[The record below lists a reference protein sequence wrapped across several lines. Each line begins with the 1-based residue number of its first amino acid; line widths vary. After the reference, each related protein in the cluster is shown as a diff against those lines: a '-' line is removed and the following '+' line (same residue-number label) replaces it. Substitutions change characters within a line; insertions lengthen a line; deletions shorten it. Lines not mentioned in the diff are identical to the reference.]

1 LSLRRVMDE
10 LEDEL
15 FGSEDTELKPPQS
28 AIQALL
34 EGVDRRALL
43 DVLKRSKET
52 TSRLF
57 RGFKVGGGALANPL
71 VRQRLAEEIESEESL
86 RNDLLATWREHAAEL
101 CARIAGVSVG
111 SLRTQLP
118 GFVEEWGGGAVW
130 LSLAGDPRK
139 TAARLLRQKGV
150 DWAQPG
156 PRKAVGSEEP
166 AQSGTPPEPK
176 PLPGPTKADAALLK
190 EREELRTRNAALSR
204 DVTRYRSVR
213 DQAQSEVEKWQ
224 RECRAARTQLS
235 KLQDENHQAARQLA
249 RCERKLERLEQENE
263 RLEREVRRLRREH
276 PQPPESAPRSEVQVV
291 VPPPSVPRQPA
302 RVKAASRVPGLVWQ
316 DGPRRFSIPLQEVV
330 KAVHLNNVSLVR
342 EWAHSLR
349 GLGQTDREAFK
360 LLREAL
366 ARESE
371 YCAHV
376 LTKPTQGVVVDG
388 SNVCHYERDRT
399 GKAKLQNLLA
409 ARDELRERRFFPI
422 LIQADASLP
431 YQIDEPAK
439 LTELVERG
447 EICLVAAGTSADDQI
462 TRVAR
467 DEGYYVVTN
476 DRGLTQAIDPEL
488 ELPVIAYSI
497 EQGYFYCHEL

>member
-1 LSLRRVMDE
+1 MDE

-15 FGSEDTELKPPQS
+15 YGAEETELKPPQS
-28 AIQALL
+28 AIEALL
-34 EGVDRRALL
+34 EGVGRRALL
-43 DVLKRSKET
+43 DVLKRNQEV

-57 RGFKVGGGALANPL
+57 RGFKVGAGALANPL
-71 VRQRLAEEIESEESL
+71 VRQRLAEEVEGEESL
-86 RNDLLATWREHAAEL
+86 RDDLLASWRDHVPEL
-101 CARIAGVSVG
+101 CAGIAGASVG
-111 SLRTQLP
+111 SLRRQLP
-118 GFVEEWGGGAVW
+118 ALVEEWGGGAVW

-139 TAARLLRQKGV
+139 TAARLLRQKGL

-156 PRKAVGSEEP
+156 ARKTVEGDEP
-166 AQSGTPPEPK
+166 AQPGAPPEPE
-176 PLPGPTKADAALLK
+176 PPPDPTKADGALLE
-190 EREELRTRNAALSR
+190 EREELRTRNAALNKE
-204 DVTRYRSVR
+204 VTRSRSVR
-213 DQAQSEVEKWQ
+213 DQAQSDAEKWQ
-224 RECRAARTQLS
+224 RECEAVRSQLS
-235 KLQDENHQAARQLA
+235 RLQDENRQSSRQLA

-263 RLEREVRRLRREH
+263 RLEREVRRLRRGQT
-276 PQPPESAPRSEVQVV
+276 QPPEPGPRPETQVV
-291 VPPPSVPRQPA
+291 VPPPPVPRQPA
-302 RVKAASRVPGLVWQ
+302 RAKAPSRVPGLVWQ
-316 DGPRRFSIPLQEVV
+316 DGPRRFSIPLEEVL

-342 EWAHSLR
+342 EWAQSLR
-349 GLGQTDREAFK
+349 SLGQTDREGFMR
-360 LLREAL
+360 LREAL

-388 SNVCHYERDRT
+388 SNVCHYERHRT
-399 GKAKLQNLLA
+399 GKAKLSNLLA

-431 YQIDEPAK
+431 YQIDEPGK
-439 LTELVERG
+439 LAELVERG
-447 EICLVAAGTSADDQI
+447 EIRMVVAGTSADDQI

-467 DEGYYVVTN
+467 DQGYYVVTN